1 MTDRFVLF
9 LLSIP
14 INIKNNE
21 TMSST
26 SIINYAVLWDR
37 LSTFARKAG
46 RTTTRPMLLLYYV
59 MKSKGTPKADK
70 LMIFS
75 ALSYIL
81 FPIDILDAKR
91 LPIIGWFD
99 EIASISVAY
108 QKVRKHIT
116 PEMESKVDDILDR
129 WFPEYTPYE
138 LITE

>member
-1 MTDRFVLF
+1 
-9 LLSIP
+9 
-14 INIKNNE
+14 
-21 TMSST
+21 MSST

-59 MKSKGTPKADK
+59 MKSKDTPKSDK
-70 LMIFS
+70 LLIFS
-75 ALSYIL
+75 ALSYIV

-99 EIASISVAY
+99 EVASISIAY
-108 QKVRKHIT
+108 QRVCKHIT
-116 PEMESKVDDILDR
+116 PEIETKVDAILDR

-138 LITE
+138 LIED

>member
-1 MTDRFVLF
+1 
-9 LLSIP
+9 
-14 INIKNNE
+14 
-21 TMSST
+21 MSST
-26 SIINYAVLWDR
+26 SIINYTVLWDR
-37 LSTFARKAG
+37 LSTFAKKAG

-59 MKSKGTPKADK
+59 MKSKDTPKKDK

-75 ALSYIL
+75 ALSYIV

-108 QKVRKHIT
+108 QKVSKHIT
-116 PEMESKVDDILDR
+116 PEMQRKVDAILDR

-138 LITE
+138 LITD